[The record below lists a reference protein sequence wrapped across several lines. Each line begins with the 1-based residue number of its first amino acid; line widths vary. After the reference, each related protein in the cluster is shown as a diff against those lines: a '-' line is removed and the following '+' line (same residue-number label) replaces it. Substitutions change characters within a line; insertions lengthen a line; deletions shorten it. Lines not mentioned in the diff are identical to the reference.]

1 MFELAI
7 VFVCLLLNA
16 ILSASEIAFVSI
28 NKKVLRQLSK
38 TFPGKTQ
45 RLLRLREQPERTLS
59 VIQLGITL
67 VGLVAGAVGGA
78 GVEESLSP
86 WLRERFGLGP
96 ATSELISITML
107 VLPLTALTVIFGELV
122 PKALAMQRPFEI
134 AAFASRGLALLDK
147 VFHPVISFFEW
158 ATKSVVGALGILLG
172 KHREAKTEPAHAASE
187 EQIARHHEQYI
198 LNLVNIEAKS
208 VQDIHTPWEEVV
220 SVERSDPIETV
231 LEVAV
236 ESGHTRLPVRLGRRV
251 IGLINTKEL
260 MAFASQGAQDW
271 VLLLRPVLRVQ
282 AQDSLIR
289 VLKMMQEK
297 RSHLAVL
304 SDAEGLP
311 QGIVTLEDILEEVVG
326 DIYDEDDD
334 RAVERLLA
342 QKGALRHRGPG
353 NPPWD

>member
-1 MFELAI
+1 MLEWII
-7 VFVCLLLNA
+7 VLVCVLLNA

-45 RLLRLREQPERTLS
+45 RLLRLREHPERTLS

-96 ATSELISITML
+96 TGAELISITLL
-107 VLPLTALTVIFGELV
+107 VAPLTALIVIFGELV
-122 PKALAMQRPFEI
+122 PKALALQRPFEI
-134 AAFASRGLALLDK
+134 AAFASRGLALLDR
-147 VFHPVISFFEW
+147 VFYPIVSFFEW
-158 ATKSVVGALGILLG
+158 ATKSVVRLLG
-172 KHREAKTEPAHAASE
+172 GLMGRRGVRLRDSAQVAHEA
-187 EQIARHHEQYI
+187 QIERHHEQYI
-198 LNLVNIEAKS
+198 LNLVNLEAKS
-208 VQDIHTPWEEVV
+208 LQDIVTPWDEVI
-220 SVERSDPIETV
+220 SVDRSDPLEQV
-231 LEVAV
+231 LEAAV

-260 MAFASQGAQDW
+260 MAFASQGGVDW
-271 VLLLRPVLRVQ
+271 ALLLRPVLRAQ

-289 VLKMMQEK
+289 LLKMMQE
-297 RSHLAVL
+297 RRTHLSVL
-304 SDAEGLP
+304 EDAEGLP
-311 QGIVTLEDILEEVVG
+311 LGIVTIEDILEEVVG

-334 RAVERLLA
+334 GAVARILA
-342 QKGALRHRGPG
+342 QKGQWGRRSRNHPLK
-353 NPPWD
+353 D